1 MSGAA
6 PVPTN
11 GNSIS
16 PLARAVR
23 RLVLLDRARIAL
35 GGAERLAD
43 VLGIGRRA
51 INHKLAG
58 DRALDPT
65 EALAVADALEA
76 HAAGIVELARNLR
89 LVAGDEAAA

>member
-23 RLVLLDRARIAL
+23 RLVLLDRARVAL

-58 DRALDPT
+58 DRALDPS
-65 EALAVADALEA
+65 EAMAVADALDA
-76 HAAGIVELARNLR
+76 HAAGIVELAQQLR
-89 LVAGDEAAA
+89 EVAV